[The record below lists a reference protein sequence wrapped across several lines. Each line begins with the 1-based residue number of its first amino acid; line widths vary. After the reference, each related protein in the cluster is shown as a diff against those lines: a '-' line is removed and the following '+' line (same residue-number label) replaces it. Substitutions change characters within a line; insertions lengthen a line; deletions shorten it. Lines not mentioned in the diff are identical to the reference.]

1 MPSDIY
7 LAKRRAVLLQAAAK
21 VGHSVTSI
29 LDPDQLLERVVDII
43 CDEFGFYY
51 AGVFLIE
58 GLDEPSGSSPDLAL
72 AKSAL
77 TSGKPAW
84 AVLRAG
90 RGEAGAAM
98 IAEGYKLE
106 VNGRSM
112 IGAATGMGSAIIAL
126 DVGEEPVHFKN
137 PHLPD
142 TRSEMALPLMVGDAD
157 GGVRIIGALTVQS
170 VEEAAFSDDDIT
182 ALQAMAD
189 QVAIALNNARLY
201 AQNQRLLARAERR
214 TQLLAAAAEVGCE
227 TASILDLDE
236 LLSGMVDI
244 ICDAYGFYY
253 AGVFLVDYPDDEPSG
268 SSPGL
273 ASAKP
278 AWVVLRAGR
287 GEAGAAMV
295 TEGHRLEIGGHSM
308 IGAAAGMRGALIALD
323 VGEEP
328 EHFKN
333 PHLPDTRSEMALPLV
348 VGSDLI
354 GAVTVQSTE
363 EAAFDDD
370 DITSLQAMA
379 DHLAVAIRNA
389 QLLKELE
396 AAHVELLRTKTY
408 EAIATAT
415 LEAIHWIGN
424 KALPIS
430 AGAERL
436 LQDLD
441 RLPPTEPRRMASMRE
456 DLEMIADSAALIVS
470 VQEHLIGPAREEQ
483 PRPAMVEDVVK
494 DAAVRLAIP
503 AEMISYAVAP
513 DLPLVRADT
522 TQLGRAFGYVLQNAA
537 EAAQEAG
544 EGIAEKCIAVE
555 VAPADDFV
563 VIRIADTGPGIP
575 EGDLDKIWAAFY
587 STKGSHHAGLG
598 LSAALQVLRQIEG
611 QITAA
616 NGPEGGA
623 VFEVLVPV
631 YDSPLPEAALPAKKK
646 VLLIDDDDAWSRFAE
661 AALKDAGNKV
671 TCSADGRV
679 DLKPFDLILMDGVLE
694 HADSRAVLEQLV
706 AEDAGEKTLVV
717 ASGLRVEDAMALI
730 RLGAKDVVL
739 KPYTAAALA
748 EIVG

>member
-29 LDPDQLLERVVDII
+29 LDPDRLLEQVVDII

-51 AGVFLIE
+51 AGIFLIE
-58 GLDEPSGSSPDLAL
+58 GLGDEPSDFSSGLGSTKP
-72 AKSAL
+72 KS
-77 TSGKPAW
+77 

-189 QVAIALNNARLY
+189 QVAIAINNARLY
-201 AQNQRLLARAERR
+201 AQNRQLLARAERR
-214 TQLLAAAAEVGCE
+214 TQLLAAAAEVGRE

-236 LLSGMVDI
+236 LLSSMVDI
-244 ICDAYGFYY
+244 ICEAYGFYY
-253 AGVFLVDYPDDEPSG
+253 AGVFLVDEAASG
-268 SSPGL
+268 EAGCQW
-273 ASAKP
+273 A
-278 AWVVLRAGR
+278 VLRAGR

-295 TEGHRLEIGGHSM
+295 AEGHKLEIGGHSM
-308 IGAAAGMRGALIALD
+308 IGAAAGMQGALIALD
-323 VGEEP
+323 VGEQP

-348 VGSDLI
+348 VGGDLI

-389 QLLKELE
+389 QLLQELE
-396 AAHVELLRTKTY
+396 TAHAELLRTKTY

-430 AGAERL
+430 AGVERL
-436 LQDLD
+436 TQDLG
-441 RLPPTEPRRMASMRE
+441 RLPRSEPGYLASMHE

-483 PRPAMVEDVVK
+483 PRPAMVEDVVR
-494 DAAVRLAIP
+494 DAAVAAVIP

-522 TQLGRAFGYVLQNAA
+522 TQLSRAFGYVLQNAV
-537 EAAQEAG
+537 EAVEDADERH
-544 EGIAEKCIAVE
+544 IAVE
-555 VAPADDFV
+555 VAPVGDFV
-563 VIRIADTGPGIP
+563 AVRIADTGPGIP
-575 EGDLDKIWAAFY
+575 EEDLDKIWAAFY
-587 STKGSHHAGLG
+587 TTKGVQHAGLG
-598 LSAALQVLRQIEG
+598 LSAALQVLKQLDG
-611 QITAA
+611 QIVAA
-616 NGPEGGA
+616 NVPDGGA
-623 VFEVLVPV
+623 VFEVLLPIH
-631 YDSPLPEAALPAKKK
+631 DDPLPDAALPSKKK
-646 VLLIDDDDAWSRFAE
+646 ILLIDDDDAWSRFAM
-661 AALKDAGNKV
+661 AALKGAGNKV
-671 TCSADGRV
+671 TRSADGRV

-694 HADSRAVLEQLV
+694 HADSRAVLEQV
-706 AEDAGEKTLVV
+706 VDESAGAKTLMV
-717 ASGLRVEDAMALI
+717 ASGLRVEDAMQMI
-730 RLGAKDVVL
+730 QLGAKDVVL

-748 EIVG
+748 EIVE

>member
-21 VGHSVTSI
+21 VGHSVMSI

-58 GLDEPSGSSPDLAL
+58 GLDEPAGSSSDLAL

-214 TQLLAAAAEVGCE
+214 TQLLAAAAEVGRE

-253 AGVFLVDYPDDEPSG
+253 AGVFLVDEAA
-268 SSPGL
+268 SPEAGHQ
-273 ASAKP
+273 
-278 AWVVLRAGR
+278 WVLLRAGR

-295 TEGHRLEIGGHSM
+295 AEGHRLEIGGHSM

-328 EHFKN
+328 EHLKN

-396 AAHVELLRTKTY
+396 AAHAELLRTKTY

-430 AGAERL
+430 AGVERL
-436 LQDLD
+436 LVDLD

-503 AEMISYAVAP
+503 AEMIGYTVAP

-544 EGIAEKCIAVE
+544 DGIAEKRIAVE

-575 EGDLDKIWAAFY
+575 EGEMDKIWAAFY

-616 NGPEGGA
+616 NAPDGGA

-646 VLLIDDDDAWSRFAE
+646 VLLIDDDDAWSRFA
-661 AALKDAGNKV
+661 AAVLEDAGNKV

-706 AEDAGEKTLVV
+706 AEGAGAKTLVV

>member
-1 MPSDIY
+1 MPSDVS
-7 LAKRRAVLLQAAAK
+7 LAERRATLLHAAAK
-21 VGHSVTSI
+21 VGHNVTSI
-29 LDPDQLLERVVDII
+29 LDPDELLRKTVDII

-51 AGVFLIE
+51 AGVFLID
-58 GLDEPSGSSPDLAL
+58 GSDSDEPGR
-72 AKSAL
+72 K
-77 TSGKPAW
+77 W

-157 GGVRIIGALTVQS
+157 GDVRIIGALTVQS
-170 VEEAAFSDDDIT
+170 TEEAAFSDDDIT

-189 QVAIALNNARLY
+189 QLAIAIHNAQLY
-201 AQNQRLLARAERR
+201 DQNRQLLAQAKRR
-214 TQLLAAAAEVGCE
+214 TQLLEAAAQVGRDV
-227 TASILDLDE
+227 TSILDLNE
-236 LLSGMVDI
+236 LLSAMVDI

-253 AGVFLVDYPDDEPSG
+253 AGVFLVEADAEDPNR
-268 SSPGL
+268 L
-273 ASAKP
+273 WA
-278 AWVVLRAGR
+278 VLRAGR

-295 TEGHRLEIGGHSM
+295 AEGHKLEVGGHSM

-328 EHFKN
+328 VHFKN

-348 VGSDLI
+348 VGDTSGDARLI
-354 GAVTVQSTE
+354 GALTVQSTE
-363 EAAFDDD
+363 EAAFSDD
-370 DITSLQAMA
+370 DITFLQAMA
-379 DHLAVAIRNA
+379 DHLAVAVRNA

-396 AAHVELLRTKTY
+396 AAHAELVRTKTY

-430 AGAERL
+430 AGVQRL
-436 LQDLD
+436 IEDLD
-441 RLPPTEPRRMASMRE
+441 RLPLTDPERLASMRE

-470 VQEHLIGPAREEQ
+470 VQEHLIGPAREEK
-483 PRPAMVEDVVK
+483 PRPAMVEDLVK
-494 DAAVRLAIP
+494 DAAVATVTP
-503 AEMISYAVAP
+503 AEMISYTVAP

-522 TQLGRAFGYVLQNAA
+522 TQLVRAFGYVLRNAL
-537 EAAQEAG
+537 E
-544 EGIAEKCIAVE
+544 AVE
-555 VAPADDFV
+555 GADEKRITVEIAPAGDFV
-563 VIRIADTGPGIP
+563 AVRVADTGPGIP

-587 STKGSHHAGLG
+587 TTKGAQHAGLG
-598 LSAALQVLRQIEG
+598 LSAALQVLKQIDG
-611 QITAA
+611 QITATNA
-616 NGPEGGA
+616 PDGAPEGGA

-631 YDSPLPEAALPAKKK
+631 CDDPFPKAALPSKKRI
-646 VLLIDDDDAWSRFAE
+646 LLIDDDDAWSRFAV
-661 AALKDAGNKV
+661 ATLKEAGNKV
-671 TCSADGRV
+671 TRSADGRV
-679 DLKPFDLILMDGVLE
+679 DLAPFDLILMDGVLE
-694 HADSRAVLEQLV
+694 KSDSRAVLEQLA
-706 AEDAGEKTLVV
+706 AEGAGAKTLVV
-717 ASGLRVEDAMALI
+717 ASGLRVEDAMQMI
-730 RLGAKDVVL
+730 QLGARDVVL

-748 EIVG
+748 EIVA